1 MAKIGLGFQISA
13 SAAGMA
19 RGINAGVVELRKL
32 GLAAKETNR
41 DLAVLKSVT
50 ISTIFINSVSA
61 IANTFRRFTSGSAAA
76 IDSTAKLSRSLGVTF
91 GELRQLNIA
100 ADLSGSSSEQVARA
114 FVRGQ
119 VAIDD
124 FRQGVPAASAAFARL
139 GISLDSLAG
148 RGSIEQFQLIAEA
161 IADIED
167 PTTRAALASDIF
179 GRSGAKLL
187 PLFGDLSSSL
197 ETSAGFLEQFGG
209 ALTNEQARAVEA
221 VNDAFTLFGEGVS
234 EVTGKILAELSPA
247 LVKGAQEF
255 QQFLASLNVEA
266 VADVAENA
274 LSALA
279 SVVQVLSQ
287 ALSPIANNLLP
298 AAGAAMAFLYRQT
311 ILVAGINLATLFSRA
326 ATALF
331 AFATGANSAAAAT
344 LRLAASFRALAAATL
359 VGVVIT
365 GLGALTGLVVEW
377 ALQTA
382 QATKDAARSFQEWS
396 ASADQ
401 TIQGVQSAFN
411 DLRQEL
417 DLDGEITL
425 LEARGLKETE
435 QALIDL
441 RQLKRE
447 VSADGVVT
455 RVEYEELQE
464 AYRLV
469 QSLIRDGENGFAA
482 LAQRLKEAGV
492 ELKNPV
498 EETSNAL
505 EEAGFNAEQL
515 QRQLA
520 SLSNAA
526 VDIAVNFGRE
536 GFDIAV
542 AAQAQIDELQRLV
555 DVGVLNSAGFE
566 REAARIRDSLR
577 DAERALQDRQ
587 RAAERLAERQAEL
600 DRERADALGRR
611 SFELLQVD
619 DIRTAAGQELLLR
632 LEQGEDPALE
642 EARRQTRELQ
652 GLRRDLARAE
662 AEVVDIL

>member
-41 DLAVLKSVT
+41 DVSVLKSVT
-50 ISTIFINSVSA
+50 ISTVFINSVSA

-100 ADLSGSSSEQVARA
+100 ADLSGASSEQLSRA

-124 FRQGVPAASAAFARL
+124 FRQGVPAASEAFARL

-167 PTTRAALASDIF
+167 PTTRAALATDIF
-179 GRSGAKLL
+179 GRSGANLL

-221 VNDAFTLFGEGVS
+221 VNDAFTLLGEGVS
-234 EVTGKILAELSPA
+234 EVVGQILAELSPA
-247 LVKGAQEF
+247 LVQGAQEF
-255 QQFLASLNVEA
+255 QQFLASLNIQS
-266 VADVAENA
+266 VASAAQNA
-274 LSALA
+274 LSSVATVLGLLA
-279 SVVQVLSQ
+279 QVLG
-287 ALSPIANNLLP
+287 PIANNLLP
-298 AAGAAMAFLYRQT
+298 AAGAAFAFLYRQV
-311 ILVAGINLATLFSRA
+311 ILVAAVNLASLFSAA

-331 AFATGANSAAAAT
+331 AYATGATVAAAAT
-344 LRLAASFRALAAATL
+344 NTLAASIRNLLASTGIGIAFVAFGAAAGFLLEFAFAADESTK
-359 VGVVIT
+359 
-365 GLGALTGLVVEW
+365 A
-377 ALQTA
+377 
-382 QATKDAARSFQEWS
+382 ATKSFQEWS

-401 TIQGVQSAFN
+401 TILDVQSSFN
-411 DLRQEL
+411 DLKQEL
-417 DLDGEITL
+417 NLDGEITL

-482 LAQRLKEAGV
+482 LAERLKEAGV

-498 EETSNAL
+498 EETETAL
-505 EEAGFNAEQL
+505 EAAGFNAEQL

-520 SLSNAA
+520 SLNNAA
-526 VDIAVNFGRE
+526 VDIAVNFGQE
-536 GFDIAV
+536 GFDVAV